1 MATIHLVDGGI
12 GSVGKSLFCRVLL
25 QYCLDQQLQ
34 YQFIEADLDNPDV
47 ARTYPERV
55 EVDAQGDRVSFCPA
69 VSFHH
74 PGSQYD
80 PALILEA
87 AIQHP
92 DRPVIVNLPAQAFMP
107 VNRWMEQQEVLV
119 VAAAH
124 DIEFCKW
131 FLCNGRHDSVQ
142 LFLRSVNQFQGSV
155 THALVLNH
163 YFRREWAGVLKQP
176 TLEQVLN
183 QNHVPVIHLPRLAD
197 DERDRIDQLQL
208 SFGKARQ
215 FPQFTLTQQQRVAV
229 FLRQTYSA
237 IEQSQMLSRQPLN
250 SIL

>member
-1 MATIHLVDGGI
+1 MPTIHLIDGGV

-25 QYCLDQQLQ
+25 QYCLDQQLP

-47 ARTYPERV
+47 ARIYPERI
-55 EVDAQGDRVSFCPA
+55 EVDAQGDRVAHCPA

-87 AIQHP
+87 AIQQP
-92 DRPVIVNLPAQAFMP
+92 DRPVIVNLPAQAFVP
-107 VNRWMEQQEVLV
+107 VSQWIEQQEVLV

-124 DIEFCKW
+124 DIRFCKW
-131 FLCNGRHDSVQ
+131 FLCNGRYDSVQ
-142 LFLRSVNQFQGSV
+142 LFGRSVNQYQGAV

-163 YFRREWAGVLKQP
+163 YFRREWTAVLNQP
-176 TLEQVLN
+176 VLEQVLHQN
-183 QNHVPVIHLPRLAD
+183 QVPLIHLPRLAD
-197 DERDRIDQLQL
+197 EERDRIDQLQL
-208 SFGKARQ
+208 SFDEARQ
-215 FPQFTLTQQQRVAV
+215 LPDFTLTQQQRVAV

-237 IEQSQMLSRQPLN
+237 IEQSQMLYNPPLN

>member
-1 MATIHLVDGGI
+1 MAMIHLIDGGI

-47 ARTYPERV
+47 ARIYPERV
-55 EVDAQGDRVSFCPA
+55 GVDAQGDQVSYCPA

-74 PGSQYD
+74 PISQYD
-80 PALILEA
+80 PALLLEA
-87 AIQHP
+87 AIAHP
-92 DRPVIVNLPAQAFMP
+92 DRPVIVNLPAQAFVP
-107 VNRWMEQQEVLV
+107 VNRWIEQQEVLT

-124 DIEFCKW
+124 DIQFCKW
-131 FLCNGRHDSVQ
+131 FLCNGRYDSVQ
-142 LFLRSVNQFQGSV
+142 LFLRSVHQFQGAV

-163 YFRREWAGVLKQP
+163 YFRREWAGVLNQP
-176 TLEQVLN
+176 ALEQVLN
-183 QNHVPVIHLPRLAD
+183 LNQVPVIHLPRLAD
-197 DERDRIDQLQL
+197 EERDRIDQLQL
-208 SFGKARQ
+208 PFGEARY
-215 FPQFTLTQQQRVAV
+215 FPEFTLTQQQRVAV
-229 FLRQTYSA
+229 FLRQTYAA